1 MGKRGGVVSRAQDL
15 GVELLEP
22 DDVAEVLKIPRKTA
36 VALCRRG
43 DIPGAKKVGREWR
56 VPVWGLRQMFEK
68 PKEKSSD
75 DLQAEQHEV
84 VDQGEAQRRPGALD
98 PGGNQ
103 RRSRTPARRSLH
115 GEKRKRGRASSRRA
129 EILRRLSE

>member
-56 VPVWGLRQMFEK
+56 VPAWGLQQMFEK
-68 PKEKSSD
+68 PKEKLDD
-75 DLQAEQHEV
+75 DLQAEQHQVADHGE
-84 VDQGEAQRRPGALD
+84 DQERPRVPD

-103 RRSRTPARRSLH
+103 GRSRKAARRPSR
-115 GEKRKRGRASSRRA
+115 EDKRKRGRASSRRA